1 MSCRIVIQR
10 TFSRNYKKKNKI
22 KILIKNQKIKVYTNE
37 VYAFIFQ
44 WVKKYNEYGLECLKN
59 KVKTD
64 NSLLK

>member
-1 MSCRIVIQR
+1 
-10 TFSRNYKKKNKI
+10 
-22 KILIKNQKIKVYTNE
+22 

-44 WVKKYNEYGLECLKN
+44 WLKKYNEYGLECLKN